1 MRYFFRL
8 KGQRH
13 ERFFENFSKSLL
25 SIHIPESRLLL
36 VLAFH
41 SQDFPHSKFPNVM
54 VLNAEKQIVPW
65 KGSANKDSKKGWI
78 NLGFWETAH
87 LPLPYANIIT
97 YFSLRAKCWGGVGGQ
112 FPRNLN

>member
-8 KGQRH
+8 KGQCH

-65 KGSANKDSKKGWI
+65 KGSANKDSIIWGVKRVGSILFRVSGKLPTYPSPKPTLSLTSYLGQNVALGKG
-78 NLGFWETAH
+78 
-87 LPLPYANIIT
+87 
-97 YFSLRAKCWGGVGGQ
+97 
-112 FPRNLN
+112 